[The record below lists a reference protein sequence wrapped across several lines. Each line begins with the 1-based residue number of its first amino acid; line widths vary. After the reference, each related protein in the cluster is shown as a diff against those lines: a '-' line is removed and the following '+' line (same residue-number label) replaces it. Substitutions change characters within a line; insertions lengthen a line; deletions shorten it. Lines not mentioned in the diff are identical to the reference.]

1 MPTYSYACT
10 ACDHRFD
17 AQQAFTDEALTQC
30 PACGGRL
37 RKMFGNVGV
46 VFKGSGFYHNDSKSK
61 DNSSMQAHVSHTN
74 ESAEASSTESTGES
88 STPASTPAS
97 APETKAATS
106 APGRTPA
113 KVN

>member
-1 MPTYSYACT
+1 MCGVE
-10 ACDHRFD
+10 FD
-17 AQQAFTDEALTQC
+17 VRQSMMDEPLKVC
-30 PACGGRL
+30 ENCGGEL
-37 RKMFGNVGV
+37 RKIINSVGI

-74 ESAEASSTESTGES
+74 ESAEASSTGSTGES